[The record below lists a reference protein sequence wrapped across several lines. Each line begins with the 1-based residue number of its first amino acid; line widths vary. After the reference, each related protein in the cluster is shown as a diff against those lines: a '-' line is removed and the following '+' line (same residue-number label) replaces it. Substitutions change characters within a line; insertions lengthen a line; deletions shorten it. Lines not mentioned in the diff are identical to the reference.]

1 MPSRTRPRLHP
12 SADWPDIIDQLLDS
26 PKPRDRDN
34 ARVTMWVEV
43 VHYVV
48 RRARLPLGPLS
59 DDEEIRHDVAVRV
72 LERLERDGNRRIREW
87 RDRQRARRDHASWWG
102 WILRMAWS
110 ISIDLARGSRQNI
123 ASRGNPFLWAKVIPM
138 EPSVISG
145 VQGGSIQ
152 TFVDSCSADD
162 LRVFFTELQ
171 DIFRVDGGT
180 TAFPS
185 ESVES
190 EKTPTDNGTDGR
202 HSPST
207 KRR

>member
-26 PKPRDRDN
+26 PQPRDRDN

-48 RRARLPLGPLS
+48 RRARLPLGPLN

-72 LERLERDGNRRIREW
+72 LERLERDGNKRIRQW
-87 RDRQRARRDHASWWG
+87 RERQREKRDHATWWG
-102 WILRMAWS
+102 WILRVACS
-110 ISIDLARGSRQNI
+110 TSIDLARGSRQNI

-138 EPSVISG
+138 DPAVISG
-145 VQGGSIQ
+145 MQGGSIQ
-152 TFVDSCSADD
+152 SFVKSCSRDD
-162 LRVFFTELQ
+162 LRLFFTELQ
-171 DIFRVDGGT
+171 DVLRIDGGPT
-180 TAFPS
+180 EFPW
-185 ESVES
+185 EGEAS
-190 EKTPTDNGTDGR
+190 EKTPTDKGPVRPG
-202 HSPST
+202 SPST